1 MKKLRVALIYNAYTD
16 SQPDD
21 KSDTGSLHYLR
32 QMIRGIARGLRR
44 LRHEVVVM
52 PLAGD
57 LSVLQRKLNRLRPDV
72 VFNQYD
78 DVVHGAL
85 YEMRV
90 AAFIRMLG
98 YPMTGSPALGLGLSR
113 YKYMSLSLL
122 KGAGLPIPPSTAL
135 VERLSDIDEHKWTF
149 PLIVHAAQEHA
160 GIGLARDSVVETKTA
175 LKEKAREIL
184 RTYKQPALV
193 QHFLRGP
200 GVQRRAPRRPEDPG
214 PAAGRG
220 RLLAACPASIP
231 PIMSYA
237 AKWVETSVEYQR
249 TEVICPARVDDEM
262 AALIGKTAV
271 KAFRAVG
278 GWGYGR
284 VDIRLDEDG
293 QPVILEVNCNPCLD
307 SGMGLA
313 RSAEVAGISYPQ
325 LLQAIIKAAFEGPP
339 YDIQLPIFIPGN
351 SFGAEGPLALRV
363 SRSGGR
369 CRRSR
374 GPGR

>member
-16 SQPDD
+16 SQPDE
-21 KSDTGSLHYLR
+21 KSDTGSVHYLR

-44 LRHEVVVM
+44 LRHDVVVL

-122 KGAGLPIPPSTAL
+122 KGAGLPVPPSTAL
-135 VERLSDIDEHKWTF
+135 VERLSDIEEHKWIF

-160 GIGLARDSVVETKTA
+160 GIGLDRNSVVLTKTA
-175 LKEKAREIL
+175 LREKAREIL

-193 QHFLRGP
+193 QHFLEGREFNVGLLGGRKIQVLP
-200 GVQRRAPRRPEDPG
+200 LAEVDYSQLPRK
-214 PAAGRG
+214 
-220 RLLAACPASIP
+220 IP

-237 AKWVETSVEYQR
+237 AKWVETSVEYHR
-249 TEVICPARVDDEM
+249 TKRICPAQVD
-262 AALIGKTAV
+262 T
-271 KAFRAVG
+271 
-278 GWGYGR
+278 
-284 VDIRLDEDG
+284 
-293 QPVILEVNCNPCLD
+293 
-307 SGMGLA
+307 
-313 RSAEVAGISYPQ
+313 
-325 LLQAIIKAAFEGPP
+325 
-339 YDIQLPIFIPGN
+339 
-351 SFGAEGPLALRV
+351 PLATSTHKTPAQALRSV
-363 SRSGGR
+363 GH
-369 CRRSR
+369 
-374 GPGR
+374 

>member
-1 MKKLRVALIYNAYTD
+1 MKKLRVALIYNAFTD
-16 SQPDD
+16 ALPDE
-21 KSDTGSLHYLR
+21 KADTGNLHYLR
-32 QMIRGIARGLRR
+32 QMIRGIARGLRHS
-44 LRHEVVVM
+44 RHEVTVM

-57 LSVLQRKLNRLRPDV
+57 LAVLQRQLDRLRPDV

-98 YPMTGSPALGLGLSR
+98 YRITGSPALGLGLSR
-113 YKYMSLSLL
+113 DKFMSLSLL

-135 VERLSDIDEHKWTF
+135 VERLGDIDGYKWAF

-160 GIGLARDSVVETKTA
+160 GIGLDRDSVVETKTA

-184 RTYKQPALV
+184 RTYGQPALV
-193 QHFLRGP
+193 QHFLKGREFNVGLL
-200 GVQRRAPRRPEDPG
+200 GGRKVQVLPLAEVDYSKLPRK
-214 PAAGRG
+214 
-220 RLLAACPASIP
+220 IP

-249 TEVICPARVDDEM
+249 TEVICPARVDPVLS
-262 AALIGKTAV
+262 ALIGRTAV
-271 KAFRAVG
+271 KAFRVVG

-284 VDIRLDEDG
+284 VDIRLDENG
-293 QPVILEVNCNPCLD
+293 EPVILEVNCNPCLD

-313 RSAEVAGISYPQ
+313 RSAEQAGIAYPQ
-325 LLQAIIKAAFEGPP
+325 LLQSIVKAAFEGPP
-339 YDIQLPIFIPGN
+339 YDRHLPIFSSATSG
-351 SFGAEGPLALRV
+351 LAR
-363 SRSGGR
+363 GR
-369 CRRSR
+369 
-374 GPGR
+374 

>member
-1 MKKLRVALIYNAYTD
+1 MKKLRIALIYNAYTD
-16 SQPDD
+16 SQPDE
-21 KSDTGSLHYLR
+21 KSDTGNLHYLR
-32 QMIRGIARGLRR
+32 QMVRGIARGLRR
-44 LRHEVVVM
+44 LRHEVVVL

-57 LSVLQRKLNRLRPDV
+57 LSVLQRKLDRLRPDV

-98 YPMTGSPALGLGLSR
+98 YPMTGSPALALGLSR
-113 YKYMSLSLL
+113 YKYMALSLL
-122 KGAGLPIPPSTAL
+122 KGAGLPVPPSTAL
-135 VERLSDIDEHKWTF
+135 IERLGDLNGHKWTF

-160 GIGLARDSVVETKTA
+160 GIGLDRDSVVETKTA

-184 RTYKQPALV
+184 REYNQPALV
-193 QHFLRGP
+193 QHFLKGREFNVGLL
-200 GVQRRAPRRPEDPG
+200 GGRRIQVLPLAEVDYSLLPRK
-214 PAAGRG
+214 
-220 RLLAACPASIP
+220 IP

-249 TEVICPARVDDEM
+249 TDVICPARVDAEM
-262 AALIGKTAV
+262 ATLIHKTSI
-271 KAFRAVG
+271 KAFRVVG

-313 RSAEVAGISYPQ
+313 RAAQAAGIDYPH
-325 LLQAIIKAAFEGPP
+325 LLQAILKAAFEGPP
-339 YDIQLPIFIPGN
+339 YDLRLPIFIPGN
-351 SFGAEGPLALRV
+351 SGAAK
-363 SRSGGR
+363 GR
-369 CRRSR
+369 
-374 GPGR
+374 

>member
-16 SQPDD
+16 SQPDE
-21 KSDTGSLHYLR
+21 KADTGSLHYLR

-52 PLAGD
+52 PLADD
-57 LSVLQRKLNRLRPDV
+57 LAVLQRKLYRLRPDV

-98 YPMTGSPALGLGLSR
+98 YPITGSPALGLGLSR

-135 VERLSDIDEHKWTF
+135 IERLGDLDDHKWTF

-160 GIGLARDSVVETKTA
+160 GIGLDRDSVVETKTA
-175 LKEKAREIL
+175 LRDKAREIL

-193 QHFLRGP
+193 QHFVKGREFNVGLIGGRK
-200 GVQRRAPRRPEDPG
+200 VQVLPLAEVDYSQLPRK
-214 PAAGRG
+214 
-220 RLLAACPASIP
+220 IP

-249 TEVICPARVDDEM
+249 TDVICPARADAEM
-262 AALIGKTAV
+262 TALINKTAV

-284 VDIRLDEDG
+284 VDIRLDENG
-293 QPVILEVNCNPCLD
+293 EPVILEVNCNPCLD
-307 SGMGLA
+307 EGMGLA
-313 RSAEVAGISYPQ
+313 RSAEQAGISYPQ
-325 LLQAIIKAAFEGPP
+325 LLQSILKAAFEGPP
-339 YDIQLPIFIPGN
+339 YDMHLPIFSPVDHG
-351 SFGAEGPLALRV
+351 LAR
-363 SRSGGR
+363 GR
-369 CRRSR
+369 
-374 GPGR
+374 

>member
-16 SQPDD
+16 SQPDE
-21 KSDTGSLHYLR
+21 KADTGSLHYLR

-57 LSVLQRKLNRLRPDV
+57 LSVLQRKLDRLRPDI

-113 YKYMSLSLL
+113 DKYMSLSLL
-122 KGAGLPIPPSTAL
+122 KGAGLPVPPSTTI
-135 VERLSDIDEHKWTF
+135 VERLGDIDEYKWTF
-149 PLIVHAAQEHA
+149 PLIVHAAREHA
-160 GIGLARDSVVETKTA
+160 GIGLDRNSVVDTKTA
-175 LKEKAREIL
+175 LKDKAREIL

-193 QHFLRGP
+193 QHFLKGREFNVGLI
-200 GVQRRAPRRPEDPG
+200 GGRKVQVLPLAEVDYSHLPRA
-214 PAAGRG
+214 
-220 RLLAACPASIP
+220 IP

-237 AKWVETSVEYQR
+237 AKWVETSVEYRR
-249 TEVICPARVDDEM
+249 TEIICPARVDAAM
-262 AALIGKTAV
+262 TALIGKTAV

-284 VDIRLDEDG
+284 VDIRLDENG
-293 QPVILEVNCNPCLD
+293 EPVILEVNCNPCLD

-313 RSAEVAGISYPQ
+313 RSAEEAGIGYPQ
-325 LLQAIIKAAFEGPP
+325 LLQTIIKAAFEGPP
-339 YDIQLPIFIPGN
+339 YDMHLPIFTLGN
-351 SFGAEGPLALRV
+351 ARLV
-363 SRSGGR
+363 KGR
-369 CRRSR
+369 
-374 GPGR
+374 

>member
-16 SQPDD
+16 AQPDE
-21 KSDTGSLHYLR
+21 KADTGSLHYLR

-122 KGAGLPIPPSTAL
+122 KGAGLPIPPSTTL
-135 VERLSDIDEHKWTF
+135 IERLSDVDEHKWTF

-160 GIGLARDSVVETKTA
+160 GIGLDRNSVVHTKKA
-175 LKEKAREIL
+175 LRDKSREIL

-193 QHFLRGP
+193 QHFLKGREFNVGLV
-200 GVQRRAPRRPEDPG
+200 GGRRVQVLPLAEVDYSQLPRK
-214 PAAGRG
+214 
-220 RLLAACPASIP
+220 IP

-249 TEVICPARVDDEM
+249 TDVICPARVDVTLTT
-262 AALIGKTAV
+262 LIGKTAV
-271 KAFRAVG
+271 RAFRAVG

-284 VDIRLDEDG
+284 VDVRLDENG
-293 QPVILEVNCNPCLD
+293 EPLILEVNCNPCLD

-313 RSAEVAGISYPQ
+313 RSAEQAGIDYPH

-339 YDIQLPIFIPGN
+339 YDMHLPIFHQGN
-351 SFGAEGPLALRV
+351 SGPVL
-363 SRSGGR
+363 GR
-369 CRRSR
+369 
-374 GPGR
+374 

>member
-16 SQPDD
+16 AQPDD
-21 KSDTGSLHYLR
+21 KADTGSLHYLR

-57 LSVLQRKLNRLRPDV
+57 LSVLQRKLNKLRPDV

-90 AAFIRMLG
+90 AAFISMLG

-122 KGAGLPIPPSTAL
+122 KGAGLPIPPSTTL
-135 VERLSDIDEHKWTF
+135 IERLSDVDEHKWTF

-160 GIGLARDSVVETKTA
+160 GIGLDRNSVVHTKKA
-175 LKEKAREIL
+175 LRDKSREIL

-193 QHFLRGP
+193 QHFLKGREFNVGLV
-200 GVQRRAPRRPEDPG
+200 GGRRVQVLPLAEVDYSQLPRK
-214 PAAGRG
+214 
-220 RLLAACPASIP
+220 IP

-249 TEVICPARVDDEM
+249 TDVICPARVD
-262 AALIGKTAV
+262 ATLTALIGKTAV
-271 KAFRAVG
+271 RAFRAVG

-284 VDIRLDEDG
+284 VDVRLDENG
-293 QPVILEVNCNPCLD
+293 EPVILEVNCNPCLD

-313 RSAEVAGISYPQ
+313 RSAEQADIDYPH

-339 YDIQLPIFIPGN
+339 YDMHLPIFIPN
-351 SFGAEGPLALRV
+351 AAAAR
-363 SRSGGR
+363 GR
-369 CRRSR
+369 
-374 GPGR
+374 

>member
-1 MKKLRVALIYNAYTD
+1 MKRLRVALIYNAFTD
-16 SQPDD
+16 SQPDE
-21 KSDTGSLHYLR
+21 KSDTGGLHYLR
-32 QMIRGIARGLRR
+32 QMVRGIARGLRR
-44 LRHEVVVM
+44 LRHQVVVL

-57 LSVLQRKLNRLRPDV
+57 LSVLQRQLHRLQPDV

-98 YPMTGSPALGLGLSR
+98 YPMTGSPALALGLSR
-113 YKYMSLSLL
+113 DKYMSLSLL

-135 VERLSDIDEHKWTF
+135 VERLSDVDERKWVF
-149 PLIVHAAQEHA
+149 PVIVHAAQEHA
-160 GIGLARDSVVETKTA
+160 GIGLDRDSVVQSKTA
-175 LKEKAREIL
+175 LKAKSREIL

-193 QHFLRGP
+193 QHFLRGREFNVGLLGGRKIQVMP
-200 GVQRRAPRRPEDPG
+200 LAEVDYSRLPRT
-214 PAAGRG
+214 
-220 RLLAACPASIP
+220 IP

-237 AKWVETSVEYQR
+237 AKWVETSVEYKR
-249 TEVICPARVDDEM
+249 TRVICPARVD
-262 AALIGKTAV
+262 ASLTALISRTAA

-284 VDIRLDEDG
+284 VDIRLDEEG

-313 RSAEVAGISYPQ
+313 RSAEQAGIDYPHM
-325 LLQAIIKAAFEGPP
+325 LQTIVRAAFDGPP
-339 YDIQLPIFIPGN
+339 YDLRLPIFNPGT
-351 SFGAEGPLALRV
+351 SGLAR
-363 SRSGGR
+363 GR
-369 CRRSR
+369 
-374 GPGR
+374 

>member
-16 SQPDD
+16 SLPDE
-21 KSDTGSLHYLR
+21 KADTGSLHYLR
-32 QMIRGIARGLRR
+32 QMVRGIARGLRR

-98 YPMTGSPALGLGLSR
+98 YPITGSPALGLGLSR

-122 KGAGLPIPPSTAL
+122 KGAGLPIPPSTTL
-135 VERLSDIDEHKWTF
+135 IERLSDIAEHKWTF

-160 GIGLARDSVVETKTA
+160 GIGLDRNSVVQTKKA
-175 LKEKAREIL
+175 LREKSREIL

-193 QHFLRGP
+193 QHFL
-200 GVQRRAPRRPEDPG
+200 E
-214 PAAGRG
+214 GREFNVG
-220 RLLAACPASIP
+220 LLGGRTVRLLPLAEVDYSRLPKAIP

-237 AKWVETSVEYQR
+237 AKWIETSVEYRR
-249 TEVICPARVDDEM
+249 TEVICPARVDAAM
-262 AALIGKTAV
+262 TALIGKTAV

-284 VDIRLDEDG
+284 VDIRLDENG

-313 RSAEVAGISYPQ
+313 RSAEQAGIDYPH
-325 LLQAIIKAAFEGPP
+325 LLHTIVRAAFEGPP
-339 YDIQLPIFIPGN
+339 YDMQLPIFNLGN
-351 SFGAEGPLALRV
+351 T
-363 SRSGGR
+363 GR
-369 CRRSR
+369 AR
-374 GPGR
+374 GR

>member
-16 SQPDD
+16 SQPDE
-21 KSDTGSLHYLR
+21 KSDTGSVHYLR

-44 LRHEVVVM
+44 LRHDVVVL

-122 KGAGLPIPPSTAL
+122 KGAGLPVPPSTAL
-135 VERLSDIDEHKWTF
+135 VERLSDIGEHKWVF

-160 GIGLARDSVVETKTA
+160 GIGLDRDSVVLTKTA
-175 LKEKAREIL
+175 LREKAREIL
-184 RTYKQPALV
+184 RAYKQPALV
-193 QHFLRGP
+193 QHFLEGREFNVGLLGGRKIQVLP
-200 GVQRRAPRRPEDPG
+200 LAEVDYSQLPRK
-214 PAAGRG
+214 
-220 RLLAACPASIP
+220 IP

-249 TEVICPARVDDEM
+249 TKVICPARVDAPL
-262 AALIGKTAV
+262 AAAISKTAA
-271 KAFRAVG
+271 KAFRSVG

-284 VDIRLDEDG
+284 VDIRLDENG

-313 RSAEVAGISYPQ
+313 RSAEAAGIDYPH
-325 LLQAIIKAAFEGPP
+325 LLQTIVKAAFDGPP
-339 YDIQLPIFIPGN
+339 YDLHLPIFNPGM
-351 SFGAEGPLALRV
+351 SGLAR
-363 SRSGGR
+363 GR
-369 CRRSR
+369 
-374 GPGR
+374 

>member
-16 SQPDD
+16 SQPDE
-21 KSDTGSLHYLR
+21 KSDTGSVHYLR

-44 LRHEVVVM
+44 LRHDVVVL

-57 LSVLQRKLNRLRPDV
+57 LSVLQRKLNRLRPDI

-122 KGAGLPIPPSTAL
+122 KGAGLPVPPSTAL
-135 VERLSDIDEHKWTF
+135 VERLSDIEEHKWIF

-160 GIGLARDSVVETKTA
+160 GIGLDRNSVVLTKTA
-175 LKEKAREIL
+175 LREKAREIL

-193 QHFLRGP
+193 QHFLEGREFNVGLLGGRKIQVLP
-200 GVQRRAPRRPEDPG
+200 LAEVDYSQLPRK
-214 PAAGRG
+214 
-220 RLLAACPASIP
+220 IP

-249 TEVICPARVDDEM
+249 TKVICPARVDAPL
-262 AALIGKTAV
+262 AASISKTAA
-271 KAFRAVG
+271 KAFRSVG

-313 RSAEVAGISYPQ
+313 RSAEAAGIDYPH
-325 LLQAIIKAAFEGPP
+325 LLQTIVKAAFDGPP
-339 YDIQLPIFIPGN
+339 YDLQLPIFNPGM
-351 SFGAEGPLALRV
+351 SGLAR
-363 SRSGGR
+363 GR
-369 CRRSR
+369 
-374 GPGR
+374 

>member
-16 SQPDD
+16 AQPDE
-21 KSDTGSLHYLR
+21 KADTGSLHYLR
-32 QMIRGIARGLRR
+32 QMIRGIARGIRR
-44 LRHEVVVM
+44 LRHDVAVV

-57 LSVLQRKLNRLRPDV
+57 LSVLYRKLDRLRPDV

-113 YKYMSLSLL
+113 DKYMSLSLL
-122 KGAGLPIPPSTAL
+122 KGAGLPVPPSTAL
-135 VERLSDIDEHKWTF
+135 IERLGDLDGYKWTF

-160 GIGLARDSVVETKTA
+160 GIGLDRNSVVETKTA
-175 LKEKAREIL
+175 LRDKAREIL
-184 RTYKQPALV
+184 RTYKQPALI
-193 QHFLRGP
+193 QHFLKGREFNVGLL
-200 GVQRRAPRRPEDPG
+200 GGRKVQVLPLAEVDYSRLPRK
-214 PAAGRG
+214 
-220 RLLAACPASIP
+220 IP

-249 TEVICPARVDDEM
+249 TEVICPARVDPAM
-262 AALIGKTAV
+262 AALIAKTAV
-271 KAFRAVG
+271 KAFRVVG

-284 VDIRLDEDG
+284 VDIRLDESG
-293 QPVILEVNCNPCLD
+293 APVILEVNCNPCLD

-313 RSAEVAGISYPQ
+313 RSAEQGGIGYPQ
-325 LLQAIIKAAFEGPP
+325 LLEAIIKAAFEGPP
-339 YDIQLPIFIPGN
+339 YDRHLPIFSSPG
-351 SFGAEGPLALRV
+351 
-363 SRSGGR
+363 GGMA
-369 CRRSR
+369 R
-374 GPGR
+374 GR

>member
-1 MKKLRVALIYNAYTD
+1 MVGRGMKKLRIALIYNAYTD
-16 SQPDD
+16 AQPDD

-44 LRHEVVVM
+44 LRHDVVVL

-57 LSVLQRKLNRLRPDV
+57 LSVLQRKLSRLQPDV

-135 VERLSDIDEHKWTF
+135 VERLSDIDEHKWSF

-160 GIGLARDSVVETKTA
+160 GIGLSRDSVVETKTA
-175 LKEKAREIL
+175 LKEKAREVL
-184 RTYKQPALV
+184 HTYKQPALV
-193 QHFLRGP
+193 QHFLKGREFNVGLL
-200 GVQRRAPRRPEDPG
+200 GGRKVQVLPLAEVDYSRLPRK
-214 PAAGRG
+214 
-220 RLLAACPASIP
+220 IP

-237 AKWVETSVEYQR
+237 AKWVETSIEYQR
-249 TEVICPARVDDEM
+249 TDVICPARVDAEM
-262 AALIGKTAV
+262 TGLISRLSV

-284 VDIRLDEDG
+284 VDIRLDEEDV
-293 QPVILEVNCNPCLD
+293 PRVLEVNCNPLLD
-307 SGMGLA
+307 RGVGLA
-313 RSAEVAGISYPQ
+313 RSAERAGISFPR
-325 LLQAIIKAAFEGPP
+325 LLEKIVAAAFEGPP
-339 YDIQLPIFIPGN
+339 YDLFIP
-351 SFGAEGPLALRV
+351 LAQRTPV
-363 SRSGGR
+363 SR
-369 CRRSR
+369 
-374 GPGR
+374 

>member
-16 SQPDD
+16 SQPDE
-21 KSDTGSLHYLR
+21 KADTGSLHYLR

-44 LRHEVVVM
+44 LRHDVVVM

-57 LSVLQRKLNRLRPDV
+57 LSVLQRKLDRLRPDI

-113 YKYMSLSLL
+113 DKYMSLSLL
-122 KGAGLPIPPSTAL
+122 KGAGLPIPPSTAI
-135 VERLSDIDEHKWTF
+135 VERLGDIDEYKWTF

-160 GIGLARDSVVETKTA
+160 GIGLDRNSVVNTKTA

-193 QHFLRGP
+193 QHFLKGREFNVGLL
-200 GVQRRAPRRPEDPG
+200 GGRKVQVLPLAEVDYSRLPRT
-214 PAAGRG
+214 
-220 RLLAACPASIP
+220 IP

-249 TEVICPARVDDEM
+249 TEVICPARVDPAM
-262 AALIGKTAV
+262 SAHIGRTAV
-271 KAFRAVG
+271 KAFRVVG

-284 VDIRLDEDG
+284 VDIRLNEAG
-293 QPVILEVNCNPCLD
+293 EPVILEVNCNPCLD

-313 RSAEVAGISYPQ
+313 RSAEQAGITYPE
-325 LLQAIIKAAFEGPP
+325 LLQSIVKAAFEGPP
-339 YDIQLPIFIPGN
+339 YDRHLPIF
-351 SFGAEGPLALRV
+351 SSVTTSRAL
-363 SRSGGR
+363 GR
-369 CRRSR
+369 
-374 GPGR
+374 

>member
-1 MKKLRVALIYNAYTD
+1 MKRLRVALIYNAYTD
-16 SQPDD
+16 TPPDE
-21 KSDTGSLHYLR
+21 KSDTGSLHELR

-44 LRHEVVVM
+44 LRHNVLVM

-57 LSVLQRKLNRLRPDV
+57 LSVLQRKLDALRPDV

-98 YPMTGSPALGLGLSR
+98 YPMTGSPALALGLSR
-113 YKYMSLSLL
+113 DKHMSLSLL
-122 KGAGLPIPPSTAL
+122 KGAGLPIPPSTTL
-135 VERLSDIDEHKWTF
+135 IEKLGDVDEHRWAF

-160 GIGLARDSVVETKTA
+160 GIGLDRDSGVQTKTA

-200 GVQRRAPRRPEDPG
+200 EFNVGLVGGRSLRVMPIAEVDYSRLPRK
-214 PAAGRG
+214 
-220 RLLAACPASIP
+220 IP
-231 PIMSYA
+231 PILSYA
-237 AKWVETSVEYQR
+237 AKWVETSVEYKR
-249 TEVICPARVDDEM
+249 TTVICPARVDAGM
-262 AALIGKTAV
+262 ADRLSRTAV
-271 KAFRAVG
+271 KAFRTVG

-284 VDIRLDEDG
+284 VDMRLDENGD
-293 QPVILEVNCNPCLD
+293 PVILEVNCNPCLD

-313 RSAEVAGISYPQ
+313 RSAERAGMSYPE

-339 YDIQLPIFIPGN
+339 YDMRLPIFG
-351 SFGAEGPLALRV
+351 SAKAGLAR
-363 SRSGGR
+363 GR
-369 CRRSR
+369 
-374 GPGR
+374 

>member
-1 MKKLRVALIYNAYTD
+1 MKKLRVALIYNAYSD
-16 SQPDD
+16 SQPDE
-21 KSDTGSLHYLR
+21 KADTGSLHYLR

-57 LSVLQRKLNRLRPDV
+57 LSVLQRKLNNLQPDV

-135 VERLSDIDEHKWTF
+135 VERLSDVDEHKWIF

-160 GIGLARDSVVETKTA
+160 GIGLDRNSVVETKTA

-184 RTYKQPALV
+184 RIYKQPALV
-193 QHFLRGP
+193 QHFLKGREFNVGLVGGRKINVMP
-200 GVQRRAPRRPEDPG
+200 LAEVDYSQLPRK
-214 PAAGRG
+214 
-220 RLLAACPASIP
+220 IP

-249 TEVICPARVDDEM
+249 TDVICPARVDALM
-262 AALIGKTAV
+262 TALIGKTAV

-284 VDIRLDEDG
+284 VDIRLDENG
-293 QPVILEVNCNPCLD
+293 EPVILEVNCNPCLD
-307 SGMGLA
+307 NGMGLA
-313 RSAEVAGISYPQ
+313 RSAEQAGISYPQ
-325 LLQAIIKAAFEGPP
+325 LLQIIIKAAFEGPP
-339 YDIQLPIFIPGN
+339 YDMHLPIFN
-351 SFGAEGPLALRV
+351 SGITELAR
-363 SRSGGR
+363 GR
-369 CRRSR
+369 
-374 GPGR
+374 

>member
-16 SQPDD
+16 TQPDE
-21 KSDTGSLHYLR
+21 KSDTGSIHYLR
-32 QMIRGIARGLRR
+32 QMIRGIARGLRC

-57 LSVLQRKLNRLRPDV
+57 LSILQRKLNRLRPDV

-113 YKYMSLSLL
+113 YKHMSLSLL
-122 KGAGLPIPPSTAL
+122 KGAGLPVPPSTAII
-135 VERLSDIDEHKWTF
+135 ERLSDIGDHKWTF

-184 RTYKQPALV
+184 RVYKQPALV
-193 QHFLRGP
+193 QHFLKGREFNVGLL
-200 GVQRRAPRRPEDPG
+200 GGRKVQVLPLAEVDYSRLPR
-214 PAAGRG
+214 
-220 RLLAACPASIP
+220 SIP

-237 AKWVETSVEYQR
+237 AKWVETSVEYRR

-262 AALIGKTAV
+262 AALIGRTAV

-293 QPVILEVNCNPCLD
+293 LPVILEVNCNPCLD

-313 RSAEVAGISYPQ
+313 RSAEAAGIAYPQ
-325 LLQAIIKAAFEGPP
+325 LLQVIVKAAFEGPP

-351 SFGAEGPLALRV
+351 SALAR
-363 SRSGGR
+363 GR
-369 CRRSR
+369 
-374 GPGR
+374 

>member
-16 SQPDD
+16 SQPDE
-21 KSDTGSLHYLR
+21 KSDTGSVHYLR
-32 QMIRGIARGLRR
+32 QMIRGIARGIRR
-44 LRHEVVVM
+44 LRHEVVVL

-122 KGAGLPIPPSTAL
+122 KGAGLPVPPSTAL
-135 VERLSDIDEHKWTF
+135 VERLSDIEEHKWVF

-160 GIGLARDSVVETKTA
+160 GIGLDRNSVVLTKTA
-175 LKEKAREIL
+175 LREKAREIL

-193 QHFLRGP
+193 QHFLEGREFNVGLLGGRKIQVLP
-200 GVQRRAPRRPEDPG
+200 LAEVDYSQLPRK
-214 PAAGRG
+214 
-220 RLLAACPASIP
+220 IP

-237 AKWVETSVEYQR
+237 AKWVETSVEYQK
-249 TEVICPARVDDEM
+249 TKVICPARVDAPL
-262 AALIGKTAV
+262 AASISKTAA
-271 KAFRAVG
+271 KAFRSVG

-313 RSAEVAGISYPQ
+313 RSAEAAGIDYPH
-325 LLQAIIKAAFEGPP
+325 LLQTIVKAAFDGPP
-339 YDIQLPIFIPGN
+339 YDLHLPIFNPGI
-351 SFGAEGPLALRV
+351 SGLAR
-363 SRSGGR
+363 GR
-369 CRRSR
+369 
-374 GPGR
+374 

>member
-16 SQPDD
+16 SQPDE
-21 KSDTGSLHYLR
+21 KSDTGSVHYLR

-44 LRHEVVVM
+44 LRHEVVVL

-122 KGAGLPIPPSTAL
+122 KGAGLPVPPSTAL
-135 VERLSDIDEHKWTF
+135 VERLSDIEEHKWVF

-160 GIGLARDSVVETKTA
+160 GIGLDRNSVVLTKTA
-175 LKEKAREIL
+175 LREKAREIL

-193 QHFLRGP
+193 QHFLEGREFNVGLLGGRKIQVLP
-200 GVQRRAPRRPEDPG
+200 LAEVDYSQLPRK
-214 PAAGRG
+214 
-220 RLLAACPASIP
+220 IP

-249 TEVICPARVDDEM
+249 TKVICPARVDASL
-262 AALIGKTAV
+262 AASISKTAA
-271 KAFRAVG
+271 KAFRSVG

-313 RSAEVAGISYPQ
+313 RSAEAAGIDYAH
-325 LLQAIIKAAFEGPP
+325 LLQTIVKAAFDGPP
-339 YDIQLPIFIPGN
+339 YDLHLPIFNPGM
-351 SFGAEGPLALRV
+351 SGLAR
-363 SRSGGR
+363 GR
-369 CRRSR
+369 
-374 GPGR
+374 